1 MYWLEEI
8 GLFLVI
14 NTNYCYT
21 EKELNKHDKGDNMQ
35 PKMIAICSMAL
46 LVVGCTHTNDGEMRF
61 LPGEYISDVKY
72 NSIYH
77 YGYNQGC
84 ESALAK
90 AKVAGYSY
98 NQDITLEN
106 RSIQF
111 TDGWQQGYSACEAGK
126 EVMLYNLSK
135 IK

>member
-1 MYWLEEI
+1 
-8 GLFLVI
+8 
-14 NTNYCYT
+14 
-21 EKELNKHDKGDNMQ
+21 MQ
-35 PKMIAICSMAL
+35 LKMIVMCSMAL
-46 LVVGCTHTNDGEMRF
+46 LVVGCTHTDDGNIRF
-61 LPGEYISDVKY
+61 VPDEYISDVQY
-72 NSIYH
+72 SSIYH

-90 AKVAGYSY
+90 AKVAGHSY

-106 RSIQF
+106 RSTQF

-135 IK
+135 TQ

>member
-1 MYWLEEI
+1 M
-8 GLFLVI
+8 V
-14 NTNYCYT
+14 
-21 EKELNKHDKGDNMQ
+21 KGDSMQ
-35 PKMIAICSMAL
+35 QKIILMCSTVL
-46 LVVGCTHTNDGEMRF
+46 FIVGCTHTNDGDIRF
-61 LPGEYISDVKY
+61 LPDQYINNVEHDSL
-72 NSIYH
+72 YH

-111 TDGWQQGYSACEAGK
+111 TEGWQQGYSACEAGK

-135 IK
+135 TP